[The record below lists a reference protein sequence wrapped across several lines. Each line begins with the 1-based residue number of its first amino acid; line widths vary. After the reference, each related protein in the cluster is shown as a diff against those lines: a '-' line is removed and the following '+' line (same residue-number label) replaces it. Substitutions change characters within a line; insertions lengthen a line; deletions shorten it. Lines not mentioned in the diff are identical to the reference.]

1 MVLIYVVL
9 LRVFIEIKIQKL
21 FSLKNSKFKLN
32 YIKGFN
38 FEICLDLKFYL
49 ETNSESLYLENLK
62 DEFPHFN
69 TPFQNN
75 INLCCFVKSIYK
87 DKNSKLIN
95 VILENIF
102 DLNSIILE
110 ISQNDEIFQNLYVNC
125 VYLFINF
132 NLFLDEKMNIKLT
145 IQKSIS
151 SKSKIIFLYFL
162 IDPEKYM
169 NKKIDDLLTYSNFSQ
184 LLPLITQNKIIRTMN
199 KYFVNI
205 IKINYMN
212 IYFSKD
218 NEISYYDLY
227 LHCSDGTSSAFCH
240 IKGNDSSELKRLN
253 ININSYIYNRNNN
266 ERNLITVFPM
276 INEDIQLIIIG
287 KPILEGLKEL
297 SFLYIY
303 ENINELKKYEKNQKD
318 KNNQLNQFDLL
329 LTKSEFVPI
338 NGTFIKNSKSLEP
351 IPVIK
356 VLKFM
361 TLNEYINLI
370 ELQKNS
376 IKDI

>member
-1 MVLIYVVL
+1 M
-9 LRVFIEIKIQKL
+9 
-21 FSLKNSKFKLN
+21 
-32 YIKGFN
+32 
-38 FEICLDLKFYL
+38 
-49 ETNSESLYLENLK
+49 
-62 DEFPHFN
+62 
-69 TPFQNN
+69 
-75 INLCCFVKSIYK
+75 
-87 DKNSKLIN
+87 
-95 VILENIF
+95 
-102 DLNSIILE
+102 NSIILE

-266 ERNLITVFPM
+266 ERNLITVFPL

-297 SFLYIY
+297 SFLYMY